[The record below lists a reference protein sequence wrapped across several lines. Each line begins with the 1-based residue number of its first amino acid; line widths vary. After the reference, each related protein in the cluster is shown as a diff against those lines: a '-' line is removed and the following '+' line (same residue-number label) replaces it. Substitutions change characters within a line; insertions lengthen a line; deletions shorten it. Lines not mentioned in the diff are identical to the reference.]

1 MNDSNDTSSLHP
13 CYLGVVFPEFVRPVH
28 SNGFNGTKMMAQG
41 TGINKKLMG
50 LPTYSYTRYCPREN
64 LYWMKLSKSSDD
76 FAVVPV
82 RAEADLPKDLWVSNS
97 LFERRL
103 EAMNKGEY

>member
-1 MNDSNDTSSLHP
+1 MKDPNATSSLHP
-13 CYLGVVFPEFVRPVH
+13 CYFGVVFPEFVRPIH
-28 SNGFNGTKMMAQG
+28 SNGFSGTKMMAQG
-41 TGINKKLMG
+41 SGTKEKLMG

-64 LYWMKLSKSSDD
+64 LFWMKLPKSPDG

-82 RAEADLPKDLWVSNS
+82 LAEEDLPPELWVSNRT
-97 LFERRL
+97 FEKRL